1 MELVSLGK
9 VVKLHGYL
17 GQMKINTKYD
27 KDFSI
32 KNITKIYDE
41 KGTEY
46 AVNRIFSNT
55 DSIVVGLDG
64 VDLEKSK
71 TFIGKEL
78 FIARELVSEKILIE
92 DLKESRVFFEDGTV
106 LGKITDVQD
115 YGAAEVFYVAQE
127 NGRELLFPNA
137 NGVIVSFDYKQKS
150 LVVSKDKLKEV
161 SDYEDWYFVAF
172 S

>member
-17 GQMKINTKYD
+17 GQMKVITKYD

-32 KNITKIYDE
+32 KNITKIYDD
-41 KGTEY
+41 KGNEY

-55 DSIVVGLDG
+55 DSVVVGLDG

-71 TFIGKEL
+71 SFIGKEL
-78 FIARELVSEKILIE
+78 FIDRELVAEKILIE
-92 DLKESRVFFEDGTV
+92 DLKDSNIFFEDGSI
-106 LGKITDVQD
+106 LGKIVDVQD
-115 YGAAEVFYVAQE
+115 YGAAEVFYVAQQ

-137 NGVIVSFDYKQKS
+137 NGVIVSFDYKQKT

-161 SDYEDWYFVAF
+161 SDYEDWYIITF